1 MFCWAWK
8 WWNILEAGIGVA
20 FDDKIEEGKE
30 DFKYSEYTTQNF
42 YPQ

>member
-30 DFKYSEYTTQNF
+30 EL
-42 YPQ
+42 